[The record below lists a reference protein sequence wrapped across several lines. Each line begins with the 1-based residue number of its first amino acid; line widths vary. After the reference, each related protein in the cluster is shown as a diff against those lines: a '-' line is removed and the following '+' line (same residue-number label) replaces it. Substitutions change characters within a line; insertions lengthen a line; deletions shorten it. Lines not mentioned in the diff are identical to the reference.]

1 MLEKTFLLRCTYTD
15 CGKETK
21 IILTAPPSSARRR
34 GKQEKKI
41 QLTRY
46 CEHCNRPNIINVPE
60 TMDPHPSRLVYGD
73 DKWIV
78 DTRDGIPV
86 IQGEKF

>member
-1 MLEKTFLLRCTYTD
+1 MPDKTFLLRCAYTD

-46 CEHCNRPNIINVPE
+46 CEHCNHPNLINVPE
-60 TMDPHPSRLVYGD
+60 TWDGNPLILGEDNPIIGSRNGM
-73 DKWIV
+73 
-78 DTRDGIPV
+78 PV
-86 IQGEKF
+86 IKGEKF

>member
-1 MLEKTFLLRCTYTD
+1 MGERTFVLCCGYSD

-21 IILTAPPSSARRR
+21 IILAAAASSRGR
-34 GKQEKKI
+34 GKQEKI

-60 TMDPHPSRLVYGD
+60 SWDPNPSRFVYGD
-73 DKWIV
+73 DKWV
-78 DTRDGIPV
+78 VGSRDGVPV
-86 IQGEKF
+86 IQGEKP